1 MLQQHVEQGA
11 DVIVGCLEMP
21 PSKSSSFGLIRT
33 TAVFPVMQPMIDG
46 LNA

>member
-11 DVIVGCLEMP
+11 DVMVGCLMP